1 MSYSDDN
8 SFEKIMTRMLANKKL
23 VNVDKRVGSIAYDAI
38 APCAMELAEVY
49 VKMDI
54 LEQQTYL
61 LSATGI
67 NLDKKVYDYGVV
79 RNGATISQRIGK
91 FQKYKTDENG
101 DFVFDE
107 NGDKILIG
115 MEIPVDTRFVIPED
129 SETTFVYVGKIDG
142 YDVLECEQAGT
153 KGNQHIGIILP
164 LTPVKDMVTAEIIS
178 TYKFGED
185 GETDDELRNRT
196 LEIINTESFGG
207 NISDYIEFT
216 NAIDGVGNTKV
227 FPAWQFNG
235 SVLLSIV
242 DPQFNPVSQEF
253 INNVKNQIDPEE
265 NTGQG
270 VGIAPIGHY
279 VTVTTPVR
287 NEVSVSLFLE
297 LETNITVT
305 QVEEQIEIELEKYF
319 DSVRKNFGQN
329 KTLTIYRA
337 RIIECALN
345 VPEIVNVTNVLLNN
359 LDEDVILVDAERPN
373 EQYLPYLKGVQI
385 V

>member
-8 SFEKIMTRMLANKKL
+8 SFEKIMTRMLANEKL
-23 VNVDKRVGSIAYDAI
+23 ANVDKRVGSIAYDAI

-49 VKMDI
+49 AKMDI

-61 LSATGI
+61 LSATGL
-67 NLDKKVYDYGVV
+67 NLDKKVYNYGVV
-79 RNGATISQRIGK
+79 RNEATISQRIGK
-91 FQKYKTDENG
+91 FQKYKTDENS

-107 NGDKILIG
+107 NGDKVLID

-129 SETTFVYVGKIDG
+129 SETTFVYIGKIDG

-185 GETDDELRNRT
+185 RETDDELRERT
-196 LEIINTESFGG
+196 LNIINTESFGG

-287 NEVSVSLFLE
+287 NEVSVSLSLE
-297 LETNITVT
+297 LETDITST
-305 QVEEQIEIELEKYF
+305 QIQEQIEIELQKYF

-337 RIIECALN
+337 RIIECVLN
-345 VPEIVNVTNVLLNN
+345 VPEIVNVTNVLLND
-359 LDEDVILVDAERPN
+359 LDEDVILVDAERLN
-373 EQYLPYLKGVQI
+373 EQYLPYLKEVAI